1 VMYEGRLGLA
11 RAGLAAAWAEGQLP
25 KPLARR

>member
-11 RAGLAAAWAEGQLP
+11 RAGLATAWAEGQLP